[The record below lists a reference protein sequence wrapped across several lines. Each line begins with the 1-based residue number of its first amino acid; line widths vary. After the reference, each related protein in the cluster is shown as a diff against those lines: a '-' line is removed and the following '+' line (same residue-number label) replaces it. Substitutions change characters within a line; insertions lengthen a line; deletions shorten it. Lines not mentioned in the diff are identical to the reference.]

1 MCQVSEHWSGVS
13 VGEITVEVGDHPC
26 LPLLSGGT
34 SEEVFFVF
42 YGVVARWAL
51 YRVFVIIVV
60 DQVAKWVGAIC
71 ICVWLETFVF
81 LGVFVW
87 HGGVLANLWC

>member
-13 VGEITVEVGDHPC
+13 VGEIAVEVGDHPC

-42 YGVVARWAL
+42 SGVVARWAL
-51 YRVFVIIVV
+51 YGVFVIIVV
-60 DQVAKWVGAIC
+60 DQVAKWEPSVY
-71 ICVWLETFVF
+71 VF
-81 LGVFVW
+81 D
-87 HGGVLANLWC
+87 